1 MSIRIEDLEGMQ
13 YPRDGTELQQKDY
26 AYFNQQYA
34 TSSHQKDHDMN
45 PGLIV
50 QPKGDDDII
59 KIVRWAKDNKAA
71 VAVKSGGHQYSGASS
86 TSGKNIQ
93 IDLTNTYKDMMVF
106 NSTGLAN
113 KTYVYAG
120 VSNRLKDF
128 NAYLTYNKL
137 FVPHG
142 FCPYVCVGGHA
153 QTGGYGQLGRSFGL
167 FGDHVRSIR
176 MVDYNGAIKE
186 VTKDT
191 DPNLFWAILGGSP
204 GNFGIITHYVIEVY
218 QASDYMGTIEGPN
231 GFKGPHGLKGL
242 WLYNSEVLTELL
254 KHLAK
259 MSDDANFPRNYDLCI
274 NVLSTEFPVTG
285 LFPEL
290 EDSRIWENIQAKI
303 KNQFSDGFLE
313 FLNGTFPA
321 IITVNAQWCPV
332 NKGDKYDSTVDR
344 WFQKFRELGSSFKH
358 LALLIDEWDKDMA
371 TLTGDW
377 MFPKAREFDLPYVKR
392 AYSTSQ
398 RNLSTNKWVDTVV
411 KRIDL
416 IYNPGHYLNGEPG
429 QKNYERYLG
438 CKLAVQIQNYGGNF
452 SRFTTNRNNGTSYSW
467 RDSSIVQVLDCF
479 HKTDDDS
486 KHYAEEW
493 AAKNDMLMNGPN
505 GVFSPVDRRLLWASW
520 GDWNMSDEKVWKCYY
535 EDEDKYKKLGV
546 QRAKADPDGTFT
558 PNPFAV
564 SRV

>member
-1 MSIRIEDLEGMQ
+1 
-13 YPRDGTELQQKDY
+13 
-26 AYFNQQYA
+26 
-34 TSSHQKDHDMN
+34 
-45 PGLIV
+45 
-50 QPKGDDDII
+50 
-59 KIVRWAKDNKAA
+59 
-71 VAVKSGGHQYSGASS
+71 
-86 TSGKNIQ
+86 
-93 IDLTNTYKDMMVF
+93 MVF
-106 NSTGLAN
+106 NPTGLAN

-137 FVPHG
+137 FAPHG
-142 FCPYVCVGGHA
+142 FGAYVCVGGHA
-153 QTGGYGQLGRSFGL
+153 QTGG
-167 FGDHVRSIR
+167 SIR

-204 GNFGIITHYVIEVY
+204 V
-218 QASDYMGTIEGPN
+218 EGPN
-231 GFKGPHGLKGL
+231 GFKGPHSLKGL
-242 WLYNSEVLTELL
+242 WLYNRKVLTELL
-254 KHLAK
+254 KHLAE
-259 MSDDANFPRNYDLCI
+259 MSDDANFPRNYDFCI

-303 KNQFSDGFLE
+303 KNQFSDEFPE

-321 IITVNAQWCPV
+321 IITINAQWCPV
-332 NKGDKYDSTVDR
+332 DKGDKYDSTVDR
-344 WFQKFRELGSSFKH
+344 WFQKFRELGSSFNH
-358 LALLIDEWDKDMA
+358 LTLLIDEWDKDMA

-411 KRIDL
+411 QRIDL
-416 IYNPGHYLNGEPG
+416 IYNPDHYLNGEPG
-429 QKNYERYLG
+429 QKKYERYLG
-438 CKLAVQIQNYGGNF
+438 CKLAVRIQNYGGNF
-452 SRFTTNRNNGTSYSW
+452 ARFTTNRNNGTSYSW
-467 RDSSIVQVLDCF
+467 RDSSIVQVFDCF

-486 KHYAEEW
+486 KHYAKEW

-505 GVFSPVDRRLLWASW
+505 GFM

>member
-34 TSSHQKDHDMN
+34 TSSHQKDHYMN
-45 PGLIV
+45 PSLIV
-50 QPKGDDDII
+50 QPKGDHNII
-59 KIVRWAKDNKAA
+59 KIWCIV
-71 VAVKSGGHQYSGASS
+71 

-106 NSTGLAN
+106 NPTGLAN

-142 FCPYVCVGGHA
+142 FCAYVCVGGHA
-153 QTGGYGQLGRSFGL
+153 QTGGYGQLSRSFGL
-167 FGDHVRSIR
+167 FGDHVRLIR
-176 MVDYNGAIKE
+176 MVDYNGAIIKI
-186 VTKDT
+186 
-191 DPNLFWAILGGSP
+191 PRILIPISSG
-204 GNFGIITHYVIEVY
+204 
-218 QASDYMGTIEGPN
+218 
-231 GFKGPHGLKGL
+231 
-242 WLYNSEVLTELL
+242 
-254 KHLAK
+254 
-259 MSDDANFPRNYDLCI
+259 
-274 NVLSTEFPVTG
+274 
-285 LFPEL
+285 
-290 EDSRIWENIQAKI
+290 
-303 KNQFSDGFLE
+303 QFSV
-313 FLNGTFPA
+313 A
-321 IITVNAQWCPV
+321 VRVIQ
-332 NKGDKYDSTVDR
+332 
-344 WFQKFRELGSSFKH
+344 
-358 LALLIDEWDKDMA
+358 
-371 TLTGDW
+371 
-377 MFPKAREFDLPYVKR
+377 
-392 AYSTSQ
+392 
-398 RNLSTNKWVDTVV
+398 
-411 KRIDL
+411 RIDL
-416 IYNPGHYLNGEPG
+416 IYNPDHYLNGEPG

-452 SRFTTNRNNGTSYSW
+452 ARFTTNRNNGTPYSW
-467 RDSSIVQVLDCF
+467 RDSSIVQVFDCF

-505 GVFSPVDRRLLWASW
+505 GFM